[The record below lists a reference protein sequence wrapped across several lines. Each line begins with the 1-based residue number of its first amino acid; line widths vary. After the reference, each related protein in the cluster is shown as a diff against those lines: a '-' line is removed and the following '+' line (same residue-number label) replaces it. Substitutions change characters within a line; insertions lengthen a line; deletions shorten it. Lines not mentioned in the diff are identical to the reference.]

1 MTLCLRLEGIP
12 SHHRQ
17 GPRGAF
23 RTTCKAAGIRYGRNK
38 PNGLIMHDFR
48 RAVKTNMATRKIQK
62 EYRDTIMGHSLK
74 EMDTHYVVP
83 SEAALARAM
92 DQYTKWLDGQP
103 NVDLIVDKAKN

>member
-12 SHHRQ
+12 SPA
-17 GPRGAF
+17 GPPGAF

-48 RAVKTNMATRKIQK
+48 RTVKTNMVTVIIQK
-62 EYRDTIMGHSLK
+62 EYRDTIMGHSSK
-74 EMDTHYVVP
+74 EMGTHYVVP
-83 SEAALARAM
+83 SEAALTRAM